1 MDNSFDIKFDY
12 RFDNNGFFDD
22 PSRRETLEKAAEVW
36 ENLIQEDLPSVPSG
50 IEFGVTSPIDGTRT
64 PITLTEPIDDL
75 LIFVGGASSPFS
87 GSASLPHGKTCSCRL
102 CCPPAAQQG
111 EMSSPQATQIQVA
124 PLAQAIVTGSN
135 AVGTVFD
142 NRLNGSNFTP
152 WAGSISFN
160 DSPTFSDSSSAE
172 WFFDTTPEPNE
183 SIPDNSI
190 DFFTTALHEIGH
202 VLGIGTASIFD
213 ELGAG
218 GNFRGE
224 NTLAVTEQE
233 GVPLS
238 STLSHVNP
246 SFTTEEGMALMQP
259 RISGRTFPIEIDRA
273 ILADIGWEIEG
284 LTAQGE
290 IPPLASAEDDTIRGT
305 ILSDVI
311 RGFEGNDNI
320 RGERERDILW
330 GGLGEDELFGGEAN
344 DYLLGGDGADIVIGE
359 EGNDVLLGNEGA
371 NDLQGRMGNDI
382 LFGGAE
388 DEQLFGGDGDDWLA
402 GGGGDDELQ
411 GGEGRDRVIGGA
423 GNDTLFGG
431 DETDTFVFNFGSG
444 RDEIN
449 DLDFSSEVIAISA
462 EYGLTAE
469 EVFET
474 LTKPSSIISQITLS
488 DQDVIEIAH
497 EAREGSPL
505 TRDNLKIFFP
515 SQQGIKT
522 GSLGEDTLDIT
533 GSDNLWFSGTGNDI
547 INFSTFAENQS
558 SHRVYGGQGDDII
571 FANQGNRLFGGTGD
585 DFLNA
590 SLGRGDNRL
599 YGGEGNDWLMGK
611 NNDNLNG
618 GMGNDLLQAGSNN
631 ILSGGEGADQFIF
644 GFEEEL
650 AGENLILDFNVE
662 EDQIAV
668 ANLTFEDLTLTQED
682 NATIIATEQGT
693 LAELLNI
700 EVNQLSEAQFFS
712 TNALPLSI

>member
-1 MDNSFDIKFDY
+1 MDNSFEIKFDY

-22 PSRRETLEKAAEVW
+22 PSRRESLEKAAEVW
-36 ENLIQEDLPSVPSG
+36 KNLIQEDLPHVPSG
-50 IEFGVTSPIDGTRT
+50 IEFSVTSPVDGRLT
-64 PITLTEPIDDL
+64 PITLSEPIDDL
-75 LIFVGGASSPFS
+75 LIFVGAESSPFS

-102 CCPPAAQQG
+102 CCPPWSQPLK
-111 EMSSPQATQIQVA
+111 SSPQVTEIQVA

-142 NRLNGSNFTP
+142 NRLNGSDFTP

-160 DSPTFSDSSSAE
+160 DSPTFSDGSPAE

-190 DFFTTALHEIGH
+190 DFFSTALHEIGH

-224 NTLAVTEQE
+224 NALAVTEQE
-233 GVPLS
+233 GVPLTS
-238 STLSHVNP
+238 DLSHVDS
-246 SFTTEEGMALMQP
+246 SFTTEEGSALMQP
-259 RISGRTFPIEIDRA
+259 RIAGRTFPTEIDQA

-284 LTAQGE
+284 FTAQGE
-290 IPPLASAEDDTIRGT
+290 IPPLASSEDDTIRGT

-311 RGFEGNDNI
+311 RGFEGNDTI

-330 GGLGEDELFGGEAN
+330 GGLGEDELSGGEGN
-344 DYLLGGDGADIVIGE
+344 DYLLGGEDADLVIGE
-359 EGNDVLLGNEGA
+359 EGNDVLLGNEGS
-371 NDLQGRMGNDI
+371 NQLQGRMGNDV
-382 LFGGAE
+382 
-388 DEQLFGGDGDDWLA
+388 LFGGDKGEGVFGGDGNDWLA
-402 GGGGDDELQ
+402 GGGGNDELQ
-411 GGEGRDRVIGGA
+411 GGEGRDRMIGGA
-423 GNDTLFGG
+423 GNDSLFGQE
-431 DETDTFVFNFGSG
+431 ETDTFVFNFGSG
-444 RDEIN
+444 RDRIN
-449 DLDFSSEVIAISA
+449 DFEFSSEVIAISA

-474 LTKPSSIISQITLS
+474 LTKPFSIISQITLS

-497 EAREGSPL
+497 EAMEGSPL
-505 TRDNLKIFFP
+505 TLDNLKIIAP

-533 GSDNLWFSGTGNDI
+533 GSDNLWFSGAGNDV
-547 INFSTFAENQS
+547 INFSTFTENQS
-558 SHRVYGGQGDDII
+558 SHRIYGGQGDDII
-571 FANQGNRLFGGTGD
+571 FANQGNRLFGSTGD

-611 NNDNLNG
+611 NNDILSG

-644 GFEEEL
+644 GFEEKL

-700 EVNQLSEAQFFS
+700 EVNQLTEAQFFS